1 MTEVSVAFFI
11 SVSLLIIMALIV
23 PFVES
28 LVKVLRRRSSL
39 AGSLAA
45 KDKAENPYSREIA

>member
-11 SVSLLIIMALIV
+11 SVSLLIIMALFV

>member
-11 SVSLLIIMALIV
+11 SVFLLVIMALFV

-28 LVKVLRRRSSL
+28 LVKVLRRNATL
-39 AGSLAA
+39 ADPMAKNDKAA
-45 KDKAENPYSREIA
+45 KPYSREVA